1 MPSWL
6 AWLLPVPVATLLAAL
21 WITWQGR
28 PRRPA
33 DPEDSVREHQRFV
46 AALSAPVGE
55 PRSRPG
61 RRSAP
66 GGGPRAAL
74 A

>member
-28 PRRPA
+28 PRGPA
-33 DPEDSVREHQRFV
+33 DPTDSVREHQRFV
-46 AALSAPVGE
+46 AALSAPLDE
-55 PRSRPG
+55 RSRPG
-61 RRSAP
+61 RRSRPPAEGTGRP
-66 GGGPRAAL
+66 
-74 A
+74 